1 MSLHIVVCAKQV
13 LDPETPPSALRLNK
27 EKKRMETPPNVP
39 PVVNGYDENA
49 VEAALRIKDAL
60 GAKVTVI
67 SAGKDFVLD
76 VIKKPLSMGADELV
90 LIQDERLEDLDAY
103 PTAQVLASAIRK
115 LGQVDLV
122 LCGRQASDWDQAQV
136 PLALAEFL
144 GLPCVTLAK
153 KVEVQDRRVVVHRV
167 LPDGTEVVEAPLP
180 AVVTVS
186 NELGQPRYPNLRMIM
201 MAARKQPTYWS
212 LADLGLDK
220 GAVRRKVEVLDLFV
234 PEVKKQCEFIDG
246 ENDEEKGR
254 NLARRLREA
263 KLI

>member
-1 MSLHIVVCAKQV
+1 MPLHVVVCAKQV
-13 LDPETPPSALRLNK
+13 IDPETPPSALRLNR

-49 VEAALRIKDAL
+49 VEAALRIKDAT
-60 GAKVTVI
+60 GAKVTVL
-67 SAGKDFVLD
+67 SAGTEFVLD

-90 LIQDERLEDLDAY
+90 LIQDERLEELDAY
-103 PTAQVLASAIRK
+103 PTAQVLAAAVRK
-115 LGQVDLV
+115 LGPVDLV

-153 KVEVQDRRVVVHRV
+153 RVEVRDGQVVVDRV

-186 NELGQPRYPNLRMIM
+186 SELGQPRYPNLRMIM

-212 LADLGLDK
+212 LADLGLDE
-220 GAVRRKVEVLDLFV
+220 GAIRRRVEVLDLFI
-234 PEVKKQCEFIDG
+234 PEVQKQCELIEGDT
-246 ENDEEKGR
+246 EEEKGR